1 MSLVSDIIDNIHL
14 DHNFRGAK
22 RRAQYISGHSLPLIN
37 VVDSDNVNSATT
49 KGYVDKRFD
58 KVAHA
63 LKNYYTPAVDGVIT
77 DDDIGSNIA
86 FVDPTTTQS
95 VQIEPVSTDPGTG
108 KAIIDNVVIND
119 GDKLL
124 LATQKNNVNGDKTHN
139 GVFQV
144 TSSGAVTTLDR
155 IEFNHGDPIPP
166 NIHVPVTGGDI
177 FGNTVFSHMSPDTP
191 FPSSDEGAFETIDDF
206 KTVGVDDLT
215 FHKKGISDIHV
226 LEGDNNGLAQISATR
241 LAVNASET
249 TVGASTKVSIT
260 TPDIVLTNNRITLI
274 DGGVNSQLYYPS
286 PDNQPNPTG
295 TNEIRGLSTLGSDAG
310 NLALSAG
317 GNDNGQ
323 HKVQISL
330 NGYAQNDIRFYVG
343 NYRYSQEK
351 MRIDDYGA
359 LFHHSTQANI
369 VHKTRFVK
377 SSVAVDDSVPD
388 PSIGDN
394 ILTIE
399 PTKLDVGENII
410 MAKDKEIKLKIEG
423 SNTAV
428 FVESVARQQY
438 CLYSYEANSN
448 SGLLIQAN
456 ASDVMEI
463 NNYKNSV
470 PPIGAYRPIS
480 INRTT
485 LSYVVMGAP
494 VNPTNL
500 TANFISN
507 GASIF
512 SNGSDLLLAIY
523 PASITP
529 YKNIIPITPNT
540 VDIGSTASNFK
551 DLHVKNVKLPA
562 DGDIT
567 SADVTGKHVF
577 APLVGDVIPILTG
590 QTLSIMPTSSTWQIS
605 SSYTYSLIVQEFDSN
620 IQTSDITYGTTHPQG
635 VQNIIF
641 YIIDPNNGHPK
652 YVTSTGR
659 GTWGIVHGIVSVGLS
674 GNNIE
679 VQVTQNSGNMRKF
692 LPIIKRE
699 L

>member
-1 MSLVSDIIDNIHL
+1 MSLVSDILDNIHL
-14 DHNFRGAK
+14 DHNIRGTK
-22 RRAQYISGHSLPLIN
+22 RRATYISGHALPIIN

-63 LKNYYTPAVDGVIT
+63 LKNYYTTAVDGVIT

-86 FVDPTTTQS
+86 YVDPNTTQS

-108 KAIIDNVVIND
+108 KAIFDNVVIND
-119 GDKLL
+119 GDQLL

-139 GVFQV
+139 GIFEV
-144 TSSGAVTTLDR
+144 TSSGAVTTLNR
-155 IEFNHGDPIPP
+155 IEFKHGDPIPD
-166 NIHVPVTGGDI
+166 NLHVPVTGGDVY
-177 FGNTVFSHMSPDTP
+177 GNTVFSHMSPSDP
-191 FPSSDEGAFETIDDF
+191 FPTTSQGSFNTVDNF
-206 KTVGVDDLT
+206 KTVGVDDLI

-226 LEGDNNGLAQISATR
+226 LEGDNNGLAQISATQ
-241 LAVNASET
+241 LAVSASET

-274 DGGVNSQLYYPS
+274 DGGSNSTLYYPS
-286 PDNQPNPTG
+286 PANQPNPTG
-295 TNEIRGLSTLGSDAG
+295 TNEIRGLSALESDAG

-317 GNDNGQ
+317 GNWNGQ
-323 HKVQISL
+323 NKVQISL

-351 MRIDDYGA
+351 MRIDDHGA
-359 LFHHSTQANI
+359 LFHHSTQAGI
-369 VHKTRFVK
+369 VHKTRFLK
-377 SSVAVDDSVPD
+377 SSVADTSVPD
-388 PSIGDN
+388 PILGDN

-399 PTKLDVGENII
+399 PTKLDVGENIV
-410 MAKDKEIKLKIEG
+410 MATDKEIKLKIEG
-423 SNTAV
+423 SGAAV
-428 FVESVARQQY
+428 FVESEARQQY

-448 SGLLIQAN
+448 SGLLIEAN
-456 ASDVMEI
+456 DSDVMEI

-470 PPIGAYRPIS
+470 PPNGAYRPIS

-485 LSYVVMGAP
+485 LSYVVMGAS

-512 SNGSDLLLAIY
+512 SNGSDPLLAIY

-551 DLHVKNVKLPA
+551 DLYVKKVHIPSS
-562 DGDIT
+562 GDIT

-590 QTLSIMPTSSTWQIS
+590 QTLSIMPASPTWQIS
-605 SSYTYSLIVQEFDSN
+605 SSYTYSLIVQEFDPN
-620 IQTSDITYGTTHPQG
+620 ITNITYGTTHPQG
-635 VQNIIF
+635 VQNYVF
-641 YIIDPNNGHPK
+641 YIIDPNNGNPK
-652 YVTSTGR
+652 YVTYTGR
-659 GTWGIVHGIVSVGLS
+659 GTAGIVQGVVSVQLS

-679 VQVTQNSGNMRKF
+679 VQVTNNAGSMRQF
-692 LPIIKRE
+692 LPIIKRD

>member
-1 MSLVSDIIDNIHL
+1 MSLVSDIVDNIHL
-14 DHNFRGAK
+14 DHHFRGTK
-22 RRAQYISGHSLPLIN
+22 RRASYISGHALPIIN

-49 KGYVDKRFD
+49 KGYVDKRLD
-58 KVAHA
+58 KVSHS

-86 FVDPTTTQS
+86 FIEPTTTQS

-144 TSSGAVTTLDR
+144 TSSGAVTTLNR
-155 IEFNHGDPIPP
+155 IEFNHGDPIPH
-166 NIHVPVTGGDI
+166 NIHVPVTGGDV
-177 FGNTVFSHMSPDTP
+177 FGNTVFSHMSPATP

-249 TVGASTKVSIT
+249 TVGASTKVSIN

-274 DGGVNSQLYYPS
+274 DGGLNSTLYYPS
-286 PDNQPNPTG
+286 PDNNPNPTG

-317 GNDNGQ
+317 GNYSGQ
-323 HKVQISL
+323 NKVQISL

-343 NYRYSQEK
+343 NFRYSQEK
-351 MRIDDYGA
+351 MRIDDHGA

-410 MAKDKEIKLKIEG
+410 MAEDKIIKMTVEG
-423 SNTAV
+423 NDTSTLLMSDNG
-428 FVESVARQQY
+428 RQV
-438 CLYSYEANSN
+438 CFYSFDTGNN
-448 SGLLIQAN
+448 GLLIQGKPDHPTAPY
-456 ASDVMEI
+456 SMQI
-463 NNYKNSV
+463 NNYVLPAGGYK
-470 PPIGAYRPIS
+470 PIS
-480 INRTT
+480 INRTQST
-485 LSYVVMGAP
+485 YTVFGAAEDLSGLSGP
-494 VNPTNL
+494 NP
-500 TANFISN
+500 NFISTGRSVFIAHDIN
-507 GASIF
+507 TLVTTLILSLD
-512 SNGSDLLLAIY
+512 GS
-523 PASITP
+523 
-529 YKNIIPITPNT
+529 
-540 VDIGSTASNFK
+540 GSTFYG
-551 DLHVKNVKLPA
+551 NVDFQANLNITNT
-562 DGDIT
+562 GNIT
-567 SADVTGKHVF
+567 SSDTTGKHVF
-577 APLVGDVIPILTG
+577 APMVGDVVTIASGAPSS
-590 QTLSIMPTSSTWQIS
+590 SIMPTATSWQIKS
-605 SSYTYSLIVQEFDSN
+605 GYTYSLIIQEFDASV
-620 IQTSDITYGTTHPQG
+620 TSITYGTTLPQG
-635 VQNIIF
+635 VRKYSLNF
-641 YIIDPNNGHPK
+641 IDPSSNPV
-652 YVTSTGR
+652 YVNSAYLGSTGLTY
-659 GTWGIVHGIVSVGLS
+659 GALAATLDGNGNLLLLMSQTS
-674 GNNIE
+674 GADIH
-679 VQVTQNSGNMRKF
+679 F
-692 LPIIKRE
+692 LPVIKRE